1 MRTKLSVMI
10 AGAALLV
17 AAVPVL
23 AHHSFAAEFD
33 AKRPVKLQGTVTKM
47 EWINPHAWIYLDVKG
62 TDGTVTNWMVEAGAP
77 NALLRR
83 GWTKASL
90 LPGTEILVEGYQ
102 AKDGANRANGR
113 DITFKD
119 GKKLFVGSAG
129 TGAPGRTQR
138 AVAVSSTVSATHFNG
153 TSRGRTSGRPV
164 AFWR

>member
-1 MRTKLSVMI
+1 MKIRTSLAL
-10 AGAALLV
+10 AGAVLV
-17 AAVPVL
+17 GAAVPAL

-33 AKRPVKLQGTVTKM
+33 AKKPVKLQGTVTKM
-47 EWINPHAWIYLDVKG
+47 EWINPHAWIYLDVKN
-62 TDGTVTNWMVEAGAP
+62 TDGSVTNWMVEAGAP

-129 TGAPGRTQR
+129 TGAPGDEQR
-138 AVAVSSTVSATHFNG
+138 KE
-153 TSRGRTSGRPV
+153 
-164 AFWR
+164 

>member
-1 MRTKLSVMI
+1 MKNWFI
-10 AGAALLV
+10 GAAA
-17 AAVPVL
+17 AAVLIGAGVPVI

-33 AKRPVKLQGTVTKM
+33 AKKAVKLQGTVTKM
-47 EWINPHAWIYLDVKG
+47 EWINPHAWIYLDVKNA
-62 TDGTVTNWMVEAGAP
+62 DGSVTNWMVEAGAP

-129 TGAPGRTQR
+129 TGAPDERKE
-138 AVAVSSTVSATHFNG
+138 
-153 TSRGRTSGRPV
+153 P
-164 AFWR
+164 

>member
-1 MRTKLSVMI
+1 MRTKLSVLI
-10 AGAALLV
+10 ASAALL
-17 AAVPVL
+17 AAVVPVI

-33 AKRPVKLQGTVTKM
+33 AKKPVKLQGTVTKM
-47 EWINPHAWIYLDVKG
+47 EWINPHAWIYLDVKNTAG
-62 TDGTVTNWMVEAGAP
+62 SVTNWMVEAVAP
-77 NALLRR
+77 NALLRG

-129 TGAPGRTQR
+129 TGGPDEEQR
-138 AVAVSSTVSATHFNG
+138 KE
-153 TSRGRTSGRPV
+153 
-164 AFWR
+164 

>member
-1 MRTKLSVMI
+1 MRRESFLMA
-10 AGAALLV
+10 AGLLV
-17 AAVPVL
+17 LAAASVS
-23 AHHSFAAEFD
+23 AHHAFAAEFD
-33 AKRPVKLQGTVTKM
+33 KDKPVTLKGTVTKM
-47 EWINPHAWIYLDVKG
+47 EWINPHAWIYIDVKN
-62 TDGTVTNWMVEAGAP
+62 TDGSVTNWMVEAGAP

-129 TGAPGRTQR
+129 TGAPDERKE
-138 AVAVSSTVSATHFNG
+138 
-153 TSRGRTSGRPV
+153 P
-164 AFWR
+164 

>member
-1 MRTKLSVMI
+1 MKKKILI
-10 AGAALLV
+10 AIV
-17 AAVPVL
+17 AAAFLGATVPAM

-33 AKRPVKLQGTVTKM
+33 AKKPVKLQGTVTKM
-47 EWINPHAWIYLDVKG
+47 EWINPHAWIYLDVKN
-62 TDGTVTNWMVEAGAP
+62 TDGSVTNWMVEAGAP

-119 GKKLFVGSAG
+119 GKKLFVGSVG
-129 TGAPGRTQR
+129 TGTPDERKE
-138 AVAVSSTVSATHFNG
+138 
-153 TSRGRTSGRPV
+153 P
-164 AFWR
+164 

>member
-1 MRTKLSVMI
+1 MRRTVAVI
-10 AGAALLV
+10 VAGMGLLV
-17 AAVPVL
+17 MAAAPAM
-23 AHHSFAAEFD
+23 AHHAFAAEFD
-33 AKRPVKLQGTVTKM
+33 AKKPIKLQGTVTKM
-47 EWINPHAWIYLDVKG
+47 EWINPHAWIHIDVKN
-62 TDGTVTNWMVEAGAP
+62 TDGSVTNWMVEAGAP

-129 TGAPGRTQR
+129 TGAPDERKE
-138 AVAVSSTVSATHFNG
+138 
-153 TSRGRTSGRPV
+153 P
-164 AFWR
+164 